1 MDQKTTWQKIILIY
15 LSSASMLCLSLV
27 VKSFDADKESRIAT
41 QTLQTLFVGEPI
53 WLTSDTKDGRPFLG
67 LVTSEGN
74 KSYTILMIHGTGQGP
89 DTPYVIG
96 PLRELLS
103 ETGYGTLSIQ
113 MPVLSDDVD
122 YSKYTTEFSEAGKRI
137 QAGIK
142 FLRKTVPNARV
153 VILGHSMGSTMLM
166 DWVGKNGTGNISA
179 LIPIG
184 LGSTNQKKSISDVF
198 SSSDIN
204 IPILDIL
211 GEKDYDSVLWSA
223 PMREKTIKATH
234 KSSTQRT
241 LENADHFFNGHEE
254 NVALLIDSWLEK
266 L

>member
-1 MDQKTTWQKIILIY
+1 MVQKTTWQKKILIY
-15 LSSASMLCLSLV
+15 LSSVSMLCLSFV
-27 VKSFDADKESRIAT
+27 AKSFDADKESRIAT

-53 WLTSDTKDGRPFLG
+53 WLTSDTKDGHPFLA
-67 LVTSEGN
+67 LVTSKGN
-74 KSYTILMIHGTGQGP
+74 KRHTILMIHGTGQGP

-113 MPVLSDDVD
+113 MPVLSDDVN
-122 YSKYTTEFSEAGKRI
+122 YSKYTAEFDEAGKRI
-137 QAGIK
+137 RAGVK
-142 FLRKTVPNARV
+142 FLRKTTPNAQV

-166 DWVGKNGTGNISA
+166 DWVSKNGTEDISA

-184 LGSTNQKKSISDVF
+184 LGSTNQKKSISDVI
-198 SSSDIN
+198 SSSGIG

-223 PMREKTIKATH
+223 PIRNKAVIATH
-234 KSSTQRT
+234 EDSMQLTI
-241 LENADHFFNGHEE
+241 ENADHFFNGYEE
-254 NVALLIDSWLEK
+254 NVALLIDSWLK
-266 L
+266 NL